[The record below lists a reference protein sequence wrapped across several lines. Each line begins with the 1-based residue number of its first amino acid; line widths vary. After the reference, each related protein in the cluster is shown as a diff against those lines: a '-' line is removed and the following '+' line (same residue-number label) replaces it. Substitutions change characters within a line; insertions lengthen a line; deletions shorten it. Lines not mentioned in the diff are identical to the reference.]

1 VCPSAGIVRMKQAE
15 SRPCFSVLYDK
26 NSEIYREFFEFHAK
40 IAELC
45 PNMQICVREQ
55 GINREFS
62 LPTRMN
68 KEDWSLDFS

>member
-1 VCPSAGIVRMKQAE
+1 MKQAE
-15 SRPCFSVLYDK
+15 SRPAFSVLYDK
-26 NSEIYREFFEFHAK
+26 NSENYREFLDFHAK

-45 PNMQICVREQ
+45 PNLQVCVREQ

-68 KEDWSLDFS
+68 KGDLSLHFS